1 LPTSVGTMS
10 LDEVLVTKAI
20 VEGYLESFLD
30 NTEVDV
36 ALVGA
41 GPANLVAAK
50 RLAEADIKT
59 VLFEKRLSVGGG
71 LWGGGMMFPRIVVQQ
86 EATRILEECGIRY
99 YEYSNGYY
107 VANSIE
113 TVAKLTAG
121 AIDAGAQIVNLVTA
135 EDVMIRE
142 QDRVVGLVVNWTA
155 AEMAQVHVDPLCIRA
170 GYVIDGTGH
179 DASVCRVVARKIPG
193 AIIGA
198 EGVKGEKPMWA
209 EVGERTVVEMTQEV
223 YPGLVVAGMAATA
236 VCGGPRMGPIFGGM
250 LLSGEK
256 AARIVIENLKKMK
269 GKKA

>member
-1 LPTSVGTMS
+1 MS
-10 LDEVLVTKAI
+10 LDEVLVTRAI
-20 VEGYLESFLD
+20 VKGYLESFLE
-30 NTEVDV
+30 NTEVEA

-41 GPANLVAAK
+41 GPANLVAAR
-50 RLAEADIKT
+50 RLAEANIKT

-99 YEYSNGYY
+99 HEHCKGYY

-142 QDRVVGLVVNWTA
+142 QDRVVGLVINWTA
-155 AEMAQVHVDPLCIRA
+155 AEMAQIHVDPLCIRA

-179 DASVCRVVARKIPG
+179 EASVCRVVARKIPG
-193 AIIGA
+193 AIIGGA

-223 YPGLVVAGMAATA
+223 YPGLVVAGMAAAA

-256 AARIVIENLKKMK
+256 AAGIVIDNLRKTK

>member
-1 LPTSVGTMS
+1 MS
-10 LDEVLVTKAI
+10 LDEVMVTKAI
-20 VEGYLESFLD
+20 VEGYLESFLE
-30 NTEVDV
+30 NTEVEA

-50 RLAEADIKT
+50 CLAEANIKT

-86 EATRILEECGIRY
+86 AAIRILEEYGIRY
-99 YEYSNGYY
+99 HEHCKGYY
-107 VANSIE
+107 AANSIE

-121 AIDAGAQIVNLVTA
+121 AIDAGAQIVNLVTV

-142 QDRVVGLVVNWTA
+142 QDRVVGLVINWTA
-155 AEMAQVHVDPLCIRA
+155 AEMAQIHVDPLCIRA

-179 DASVCRVVARKIPG
+179 EASVCRVVARKIPG
-193 AIIGA
+193 AIIGID
-198 EGVKGEKPMWA
+198 GVKGEKPMWA

-223 YPGLVVAGMAATA
+223 YPGLVVAGMAAAA

-250 LLSGEK
+250 LQSGEK
-256 AARIVIENLKKMK
+256 AAGIVIENLNK
-269 GKKA
+269 

>member
-1 LPTSVGTMS
+1 MS
-10 LDEVLVTKAI
+10 LDEVMVTRAI
-20 VEGYLESFLD
+20 VEGYLESFLE
-30 NTEVDV
+30 NTEVEA

-50 RLAEADIKT
+50 RLAEANIKT

-86 EATRILEECGIRY
+86 AATRILEEYGIRY
-99 YEYSNGYY
+99 HEHCKGYY

-121 AIDAGAQIVNLVTA
+121 AIDAGAQIVNLVTV

-142 QDRVVGLVVNWTA
+142 QDRVVGLVINWTA
-155 AEMAQVHVDPLCIRA
+155 AEMAQIHVDPLCIRA

-179 DASVCRVVARKIPG
+179 EASVCRVVARKIPG
-193 AIIGA
+193 AIIGRD
-198 EGVKGEKPMWA
+198 GVKGEKPMWA

-223 YPGLVVAGMAATA
+223 YPGLVVAGMAAAA

-256 AARIVIENLKKMK
+256 AARIVIGNLKK
-269 GKKA
+269 